1 MADDNRRQLSEFRA
15 SLLDDVALNAA
26 SNMTNDMEEFLAV
39 VTNQLIAAE
48 EIDDFIYV
56 PYEGINQKKRKL
68 QVDGYSY
75 NELDDCLC
83 LFIGIPLS
91 YDEDEVVL
99 TTPEAK
105 KWISRVT
112 AFLDNSEY
120 VLMHAEESAPGF
132 GLAYDVVHRYG
143 TVQRYKIYLITDQF
157 ANKNL
162 REFKESDV
170 GGIPVECHI
179 WDINRLYELSRSST
193 GKEEIVINFAELGM
207 EGIPCLPA
215 SETDDYHAYLCNI
228 PGMVLATLYNKYGG
242 KLLEGNVRSFLQV
255 RGKVNKGI
263 RATIL
268 NEPNMFFAYNNGIA
282 ATAYGVKTK
291 MIHGLLHITEITSL
305 QIVNGGQ
312 TTASLATALIKDK
325 KDHAE
330 ENILKIN
337 VPMKLSIVTP
347 EKADRLIAN
356 IARYAN
362 SQNKVSD
369 ADLWSNHPFHIR
381 MEDFS
386 RRILAP
392 ATDGRQY
399 GTYWYYERA
408 NGQYKQETYKCT
420 PKEKERFEQRNPQSQ
435 MFTKT
440 DLAKYMHIY
449 QMRPDIASAGGQ
461 KAFAKFAEWA
471 SKEWEKNDT
480 NFNEDYF
487 RTVVAMAILFR
498 QSDKLVRKQS
508 WYRSYKANIVAYAIA
523 KILYTVKQDYPD
535 KTIPFKTIWQKQK
548 LSAAWVH
555 QLEDAA
561 YTMYQHLIDE
571 TRDIENVTE
580 WAKRER
586 CWEAAMKI
594 PYKLQSAF
602 VAELQSKYEATQ
614 EKKNAREEQKL
625 SNQLNVLVEVVE
637 YGVEGWTE
645 LLSWLQ
651 THPVIAPAEKNM
663 IKLAQRMDG
672 GLITSE
678 RQCAKLLKILEKCR
692 TEGYPK

>member
-1 MADDNRRQLSEFRA
+1 MADDNRRLLNEFRA
-15 SLLDDVALNAA
+15 SLLDDVALNTAN
-26 SNMTNDMEEFLAV
+26 NMTNDMEEFLTI

-91 YDEDEVVL
+91 YDDDTAL
-99 TTPEAK
+99 ATQDAR

-112 AFLDNSEY
+112 EFLDNSEY

-143 TVQRYKIYLITDQF
+143 TVQRYKIYLITDKI

-162 REFKESDV
+162 REIKESAV

-179 WDINRLYELSRSST
+179 WDLARLYDLSKSSN
-193 GKEEIVINFAELGM
+193 GKEEIVINFQELGM
-207 EGIPCLPA
+207 DGIPCLPA

-268 NEPNMFFAYNNGIA
+268 NEPDMFFAYNNGIA

-291 MIHGLLHITEITSL
+291 MIHGALHITEITSL

-312 TTASLATALIKDK
+312 TTASLATALVKDK
-325 KDHAE
+325 KDHSE
-330 ENILKIN
+330 ETILKIN

-347 EKADRLIAN
+347 EKADKLIAN

-392 ATDGRQY
+392 ATGGRQY

-420 PKEKERFEQRNPQSQ
+420 PKEKEKFEQRNPQAQ

-440 DLAKYMHIY
+440 ELAKYMHIY

-461 KAFAKFAEWA
+461 KAFAAFAEWA
-471 SKEWEKNDT
+471 SKQWEKNDIS
-480 NFNEDYF
+480 FNEEYF

-498 QSDKLVRKQS
+498 QSDKLVCRQP
-508 WYRSYKANIVAYAIA
+508 WFRSYKANIVAYALA
-523 KILYTVKQDYPD
+523 KIFYTVKKEYPE
-535 KTIPFKTIWQKQK
+535 KSISFKNIWQKQT
-548 LSAAWVH
+548 LSSAWIH
-555 QLEDAA
+555 QIEDAA
-561 YTMYQHLIDE
+561 YVMYQHLIDE
-571 TRDIENVTE
+571 KRDIENVTE

-586 CWEAAMKI
+586 CWEAAQKV
-594 PYKLQSAF
+594 PYSLQNAF
-602 VAELQSKYEATQ
+602 VAELQSQYEDT
-614 EKKNAREEQKL
+614 ENKKTARSEQKL
-625 SNQLNVLVEVVE
+625 ANQLNVLVEVVE
-637 YGVEGWTE
+637 YGVDGWTE
-645 LLSWLQ
+645 LMTWLK
-651 THPVIAPAEKNM
+651 THPVLAPSEKNM

-678 RQCAKLLKILEKCR
+678 RQCAKLLKILDKCR

>member
-1 MADDNRRQLSEFRA
+1 MADNNRRLLNEFRA

-26 SNMTNDMEEFLAV
+26 NNMTNDMEEFLAI

-91 YDEDEVVL
+91 YDDDTAL
-99 TTPEAK
+99 STQDAR

-112 AFLDNSEY
+112 EFLDNSEY

-143 TVQRYKIYLITDQF
+143 TVQRYKIYLITDKI
-157 ANKNL
+157 ASKNL
-162 REFKESDV
+162 REIKESSV

-179 WDINRLYELSRSST
+179 WDLARLYDLSKSAN
-193 GKEEIVINFAELGM
+193 GKEEIVINFQELGM
-207 EGIPCLPA
+207 DGIPCLPA

-268 NEPNMFFAYNNGIA
+268 NEPDMFFAYNNGIA

-291 MIHGLLHITEITSL
+291 MIYGILHITEITSL

-325 KDHAE
+325 KDHSE
-330 ENILKIN
+330 ETILKIN

-347 EKADRLIAN
+347 EKADKLIAN

-392 ATDGRQY
+392 ATGGRQY

-420 PKEKERFEQRNPQSQ
+420 PKEKEKFEQRNPQTQ

-440 DLAKYMHIY
+440 ELAKYMHIY

-461 KAFAKFAEWA
+461 KAFATFAEWT
-471 SKEWEKNDT
+471 SKQWEKNDIS
-480 NFNEDYF
+480 FNEEYF

-498 QSDKLVRKQS
+498 QSDKLVRRQP
-508 WYRSYKANIVAYAIA
+508 WFRSYKANIVAYALS
-523 KILYTVKQDYPD
+523 KIFYTVKKEYPE
-535 KTIPFKTIWQKQK
+535 KSISFKNIWQKQT
-548 LSAAWVH
+548 LSSAWIH
-555 QLEDAA
+555 QIEDAA
-561 YTMYQHLIDE
+561 YVMYQHLIDE
-571 TRDIENVTE
+571 KRDIENVTE

-586 CWEAAMKI
+586 CWEAAKKV
-594 PYKLQSAF
+594 PYTLQHTF
-602 VAELQSKYEATQ
+602 VTELQSQYEDS
-614 EKKNAREEQKL
+614 ENKKTARSEQKL
-625 SNQLNVLVEVVE
+625 ASQLNVLVEVVE
-637 YGVEGWTE
+637 YGVDGWSA
-645 LLSWLQ
+645 LMAWLK
-651 THPVIAPAEKNM
+651 THPVLSPSEKNM

-678 RQCAKLLKILEKCR
+678 RQCAKLLKILDKCR